1 MTYSIKLSSKASKFL
16 KKQDKQIYSRLKNS
30 LKKLEL
36 DPFSYVEH
44 FEGGDFY
51 KFRVGDYRALV
62 EIDKKR
68 KIVWVRVL
76 DKRARIYKGK

>member
-1 MTYSIKLSSKASKFL
+1 
-16 KKQDKQIYSRLKNS
+16 
-30 LKKLEL
+30 
-36 DPFSYVEH
+36 
-44 FEGGDFY
+44 